1 MRTAT
6 AALLLL
12 AFAVPALAAPCP
24 QKRNREPAFIELA
37 VPEDAIR
44 PAGPQDFSF
53 VDESTTIDQL
63 FAKVGPPDASSGSG
77 TYHFIYCFADGTEL
91 RVISRDRVQID
102 GIRHE
107 GRQLFK
113 RRKPQVRV
121 PAP

>member
-1 MRTAT
+1 MRTT
-6 AALLLL
+6 AHAWLLL
-12 AFAVPALAAPCP
+12 ALAGPTLAVPCP

-44 PAGPQDFSF
+44 PAGPEDFGF
-53 VDESTTIDQL
+53 VDDSTTIDQL

-91 RVISRDRVQID
+91 RVVSRDRVQID
-102 GIRHE
+102 GIRYE

-113 RRKPQVRV
+113 RRKR
-121 PAP
+121 